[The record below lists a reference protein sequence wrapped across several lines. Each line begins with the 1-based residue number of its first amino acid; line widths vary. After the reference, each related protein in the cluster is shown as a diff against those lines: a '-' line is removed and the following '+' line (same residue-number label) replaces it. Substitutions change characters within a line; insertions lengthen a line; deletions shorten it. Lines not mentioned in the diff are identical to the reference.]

1 MKKMSKLPEGRK
13 PLPQE
18 WFIDRA
24 NMMENGKMKQYAVMI
39 DVDGDWMYV
48 PHNTL
53 GFTNHPAPK
62 IFHNKKD
69 AEEEAARWNTGVVV
83 DYKTKSILPFTQEE
97 RKRAMERAKKNNV
110 HR

>member
-1 MKKMSKLPEGRK
+1 
-13 PLPQE
+13 
-18 WFIDRA
+18 
-24 NMMENGKMKQYAVMI
+24 MMLKQYAVMI

-48 PHNTL
+48 PHNTM

-83 DYKTKSILPFTQEE
+83 DYKTKAILPFTQKE
-97 RKRAMERAKKNNV
+97 RQAAMERAKANKA
-110 HR
+110 